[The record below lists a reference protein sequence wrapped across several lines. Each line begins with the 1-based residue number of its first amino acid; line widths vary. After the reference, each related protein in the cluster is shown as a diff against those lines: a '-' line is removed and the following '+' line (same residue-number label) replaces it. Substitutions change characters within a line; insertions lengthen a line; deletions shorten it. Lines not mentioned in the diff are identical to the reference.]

1 MRMIEW
7 LGGCSRFGDG
17 GRRCWLVIFIVLAIV
32 LKYYIY
38 LPTYLPKCII
48 NYLRASSL
56 GCW

>member
-17 GRRCWLVIFIVLAIV
+17 GRRCCLVIFIILAIV
-32 LKYYIY
+32 LKYYI
-38 LPTYLPKCII
+38 YLPKCII